1 MPPGMEVKRMDK
13 KTAAVLTPTQAE
25 RTEELAGVLTA
36 ISVVSRR
43 LARKLA
49 LLDRRPR
56 VGSQPADKGGG
67 GADGRQC
74 DVPKPPG

>member
-1 MPPGMEVKRMDK
+1 MERKLS
-13 KTAAVLTPTQAE
+13 AVLTPAQAE

-49 LLDRRPR
+49 LLDQRPTE
-56 VGSQPADKGGG
+56 KGGG
-67 GADGRQC
+67 GTDGRRNET
-74 DVPKPPG
+74 PKPPG

>member
-1 MPPGMEVKRMDK
+1 MDIKR
-13 KTAAVLTPTQAE
+13 TTVLSSAQTE

-49 LLDRRPR
+49 LLDRRP
-56 VGSQPADKGGG
+56 AEKGGG
-67 GADGRQC
+67 ENERRNC
-74 DVPKPPG
+74 VTKPPG

>member
-43 LARKLA
+43 LAHKLA
-49 LLDRRPR
+49 LLDR
-56 VGSQPADKGGG
+56 QPADKGGG
-67 GADGRQC
+67 GADGRRNEIL
-74 DVPKPPG
+74 KPPG

>member
-13 KTAAVLTPTQAE
+13 KTAAAMTPTQNE

-49 LLDRRPR
+49 LLDRRP
-56 VGSQPADKGGG
+56 ADKGGG

-74 DVPKPPG
+74 DVPNPPG